1 MKKIIFSIVSAIIV
15 FYAKAEEYV
24 ETYNIISDQY
34 SPVIQD
40 AQIVRRING
49 GTVITPVFDESCPE
63 EMKAP
68 FAFACK
74 IVEEYMP
81 PCLPLKVNVSCG
93 RLTGSYSKAVSMVKS
108 LCQLNFGG
116 NTVYSYVPMSLIKG
130 VILSEYCYNS
140 TITYLNYIPNKVF
153 LTGKPD
159 IEIQYNGQRLD
170 ETLIFFG
177 SCS

>member
-15 FYAKAEEYV
+15 FYAKAEDYV

-81 PCLPLKVNVSCG
+81 
-93 RLTGSYSKAVSMVKS
+93 
-108 LCQLNFGG
+108 QLSATESQCIVRTF
-116 NTVYSYVPMSLIKG
+116 
-130 VILSEYCYNS
+130 
-140 TITYLNYIPNKVF
+140 
-153 LTGKPD
+153 
-159 IEIQYNGQRLD
+159 NGI
-170 ETLIFFG
+170 IFQGCFYG
-177 SCS
+177 